1 MRFSDKD
8 LMIIHNDVLTRGV
21 RPEFHS
27 LGNNASLSRC
37 LRGVK
42 ESLSSDAFASP
53 AVFLNEGGLVY
64 QAHFLT

>member
-1 MRFSDKD
+1 
-8 LMIIHNDVLTRGV
+8 MIIHNDVLTRGV

-42 ESLSSDAFASP
+42 ESLPSSDAFASP
-53 AVFLNEGGLVY
+53 AVFQNEGGLVY
-64 QAHFLT
+64 QAHFVT